1 MTSIVEE
8 KLKQLPR
15 HLHEDVIDFIDFLL
29 VKKVLKKKKR
39 PKLDWV
45 GGLKEYRD
53 QYTALELQKK
63 ALDWRD

>member
-45 GGLKEYRD
+45 GAAISG
-53 QYTALELQKK
+53 
-63 ALDWRD
+63 

>member
-29 VKKVLKKKKR
+29 VKKVLKKNKETK
-39 PKLDWV
+39 V
-45 GGLKEYRD
+45 GLGR
-53 QYTALELQKK
+53 
-63 ALDWRD
+63 